1 MGSDS
6 LPAAPAEPQPSPA
19 VDMSRIA
26 VLQTDTDDLK
36 DIFMAVQ

>member
-6 LPAAPAEPQPSPA
+6 LPAAPAEPQPATA

-26 VLQTDTDDLK
+26 VLHTDTDDLK
-36 DIFMAVQ
+36 DVFMAVQ